1 MSHRLFLSLLLLLAA
16 LSTAVLADS
25 PEAILKDY
33 RKAADAALVKVN
45 ETLEK
50 ATVPLIADL
59 VKAGDTAGAD
69 ELRAQLKAKTAG
81 EPVVKPQASAA
92 NLFKLYDAARVK
104 ALDSAQK
111 AAVARIDAM
120 LNGKEGGNLEVVAG
134 LSKVRAEVEAGKA
147 PPAPPDIPMAW
158 NYYTGADKSRLVGEL
173 LLSADGTLAL
183 NTLKPDGTPFMVGN
197 PKKPAGN
204 SGRWERTKANI
215 LKITL
220 IPPGESE
227 EFEMIITGK
236 NAVMKRAVGDR
247 FLTAKE

>member
-1 MSHRLFLSLLLLLAA
+1 MKHLLLATLLLA
-16 LSTAVLADS
+16 SFSSGLADT
-25 PEAILKDY
+25 PAKIAEDY
-33 RKAADAALVKVN
+33 RKAAAAALVKVN

-69 ELRAQLKAKTAG
+69 ELRAQLRTKLAG
-81 EPVVKPQASAA
+81 EPLLKPQASAA

-111 AAVARIDAM
+111 AAVARIEAM
-120 LNGKEGGNLEVVAG
+120 LSSREGEKLEVVTE

-147 PPAPPDIPMAW
+147 APAPPDVPMAW
-158 NYYTGADKSRLVGEL
+158 NYYTGVDKSRLVGEL
-173 LLSADGTLAL
+173 LLSADGTLSL
-183 NTLKPDGTPFMVGN
+183 NTLKADGTPFMVGN

-204 SGRWERTKANI
+204 SGRWERTKTNV

-227 EFEMIITGK
+227 EFDMVITGK